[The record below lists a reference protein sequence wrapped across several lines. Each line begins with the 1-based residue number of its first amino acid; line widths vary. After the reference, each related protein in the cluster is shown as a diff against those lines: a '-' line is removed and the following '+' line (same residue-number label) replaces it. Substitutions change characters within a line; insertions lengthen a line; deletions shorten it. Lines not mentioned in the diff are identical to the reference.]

1 MNYFQYIKE
10 KKERCLKFTHNK
22 MSTVLKLS
30 GLFRFVLNEVN
41 LVFEP
46 WITNGKN
53 ENFKCL
59 FIFNEQNS
67 VREKL
72 HKGFLMV
79 AAQGH
84 CLRPASFSM
93 VCTQRWPDTLL
104 SAHSAISIRGR
115 NRTKVI
121 SYFFR
126 IENNFIFR
134 EICNCYSKFYEV
146 MCI

>member
-1 MNYFQYIKE
+1 MKE

-134 EICNCYSKFYEV
+134 EICNCYSKFTRLCAYKS
-146 MCI
+146 

>member
-1 MNYFQYIKE
+1 MKE

-126 IENNFIFR
+126 IENILFSEKYVTATPNFTR
-134 EICNCYSKFYEV
+134 LCAYKS
-146 MCI
+146 